1 MSRHDEHER
10 VRQRLGGL
18 ALRDKPGTRGALRDE
33 PDTARPRGGTG
44 TEGRWAEEDLP
55 STGEVR
61 SPGWLDDG
69 ADSGGLRRFVPDRFR
84 QTRVDPGRRG
94 AVVLGLVGLA
104 AVVCTGVLVLRD
116 QPTPQALPPV
126 PVVRAESAGAPV
138 EPSAGMAAVA
148 GTMPS
153 PPAEVVVSVVGLV
166 ERPGLH
172 HLPGGARVAD
182 AIERA
187 GGATDGAD
195 LAGLNLAQRLTDG
208 DQVVVGTTGPQS
220 GPPLLGSAMIGAADR
235 APTTGQ
241 NTSGPPTPNT
251 NAQNTR
257 ARINLNTATEA
268 ELDALPGVGPVTA
281 QAILAWRTTNGRFT
295 DIAQLGEV
303 DGIGPARLARLRDLV
318 TT

>member
-18 ALRDKPGTRGALRDE
+18 ALRDKPGSSGSLRGE
-33 PDTARPRGGTG
+33 PDPARPRRA
-44 TEGRWAEEDLP
+44 TEGRWDEEELG

-61 SPGWLDDG
+61 SPGWLDVG
-69 ADSGGLRRFVPDRFR
+69 ADSGGLRRLVPERFR
-84 QTRVDPGRRG
+84 QARVDPGRRG
-94 AVVLGLVGLA
+94 ALVLGSVGLA
-104 AVVCTGVLVLRD
+104 AVLCTGVLVLRD

-126 PVVRAESAGAPV
+126 PVVRAESAGAHS

-148 GTMPS
+148 GAMPS
-153 PPAEVVVSVVGLV
+153 PSAEVVVSVVGLV

-172 HLPGGARVAD
+172 HLPGGTRVAD

-220 GPPLLGSAMIGAADR
+220 GPPRLGSVMIGAADR
-235 APTTGQ
+235 APTAGHSA
-241 NTSGPPTPNT
+241 TSAPTPNA
-251 NAQNTR
+251 NAPT

-281 QAILAWRTTNGRFT
+281 KAILAWRTTNGRFT
-295 DIAQLGEV
+295 DVTQLGEV
-303 DGIGPARLARLRDLV
+303 DGIGPARLSRLRDLV